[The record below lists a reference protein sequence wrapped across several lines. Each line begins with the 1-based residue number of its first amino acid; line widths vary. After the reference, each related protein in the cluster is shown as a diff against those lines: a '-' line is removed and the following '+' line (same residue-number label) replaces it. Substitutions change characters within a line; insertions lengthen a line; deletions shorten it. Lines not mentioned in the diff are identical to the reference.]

1 MKVAFVYDAI
11 YPWVKGGAE
20 VRIHELGRRL
30 SLQGHDVHLFGIK
43 WWEGEDVLQYEGM
56 TLHGVCKAQNLYVNG
71 RRSISEAIV
80 FSIKLFPALIKERF
94 DLIDVSVFP
103 YFSCFTVKAISV
115 LKKIPIVFTW
125 HEVWGDYWYE
135 YLGKK
140 KGFFGLAIEIT
151 VAKISK
157 NNIAVSEWTK
167 KRLEAL
173 VVKDREIAVL
183 PNGVD
188 LKLISEIKPA
198 GQDLSGNQISK
209 IYDIIFAG
217 RLIKE
222 KNVNVLIKAVSL
234 LKKDFP
240 EICCCI
246 VGDGPERKDLEKL
259 TLDLGVK
266 ENVKF
271 EGFQEYRT
279 LIGKIKA
286 SKVLVLPS
294 SREGFGMVVIEAFAC
309 GVPVVTVKEKY
320 NAAQG
325 LVSSGVDGFVVGL
338 EEREIAKAVEKII
351 AKDSENRKA
360 SEAAFNKARKYD
372 WDELLVKL
380 EHSYEEFA

>member
-103 YFSCFTVKAISV
+103 YFSCFTVKVISI
-115 LKKIPIVFTW
+115 LKKIPAVFTW

-140 KGFFGLAIEIT
+140 RGVFGLAIEIT

-246 VGDGPERKDLEKL
+246 VGDGPERKGLEKL